1 LDVGH
6 PAEFAFL
13 PSNFLEPIL
22 RRLTTPKRLRGAN
35 LSEADPP
42 NAPFHYGTIDLR
54 VHKDAAKIKL
64 AWKGEADLYY
74 ECVE

>member
-1 LDVGH
+1 
-6 PAEFAFL
+6 
-13 PSNFLEPIL
+13 
-22 RRLTTPKRLRGAN
+22 LTTPKRLRGAN

-74 ECVE
+74 ERVE